1 MSKVN
6 TGGMRSSAQAR
17 GAGRAFF
24 FLYRPFARIIGAP
37 QLLGVVR
44 PVVPQ

>member
-17 GAGRAFF
+17 AAGRAFF
-24 FLYRPFARIIGAP
+24 FLYRPFARIIAAHH
-37 QLLGVVR
+37 LRGVIQ
-44 PVVPQ
+44 PVVPP